1 MLQDGLLVGGEMGR
15 LDSPSPQDA
24 AQLGSLERLPKWLN
38 LIPMVVQWI
47 WLGVKHLSFTLP
59 AAINPAITAGGLIG
73 EGKSEYFRIMGAH
86 ARSLTADFAIFS
98 NAGMNAVREAEIAM
112 RDAGLEYPLIAKPDI
127 GWCGFGVRLIRDRG
141 ELVDYFGRYP
151 LGEKIVLQRFITY
164 EGEAGLY
171 YVRDPEAAHGRLM
184 GILLRSFPRVVGDG
198 RRTVA
203 ELISAHPRASR
214 LGHDGYSES
223 CCDLGYIPAAH
234 EIVRVSITG
243 STRVGGQYSDA
254 TSLITPALEAAIDA
268 VARDMTQLH
277 AARFDIRYESLAE
290 LRNGKLFSII
300 EVNGAGSE
308 AVHAWDPRYSLR
320 QAYRIVF
327 QKQRLLF
334 ALGAK
339 MRRRGHK
346 APGLLALAKLYRHQ
360 ADLIRRYPPSN

>member
-1 MLQDGLLVGGEMGR
+1 MLQDSLLIGGEMDG
-15 LDSPSPQDA
+15 LNGPPPQGA

-47 WLGVKHLSFTLP
+47 WLGVRHLSFTLP
-59 AAINPAITAGGLIG
+59 AVINPAITAGGLIG
-73 EGKSEYFRIMGAH
+73 EGKSEYFRIMGTH
-86 ARSLTADFAIFS
+86 ARSRTADFAIFS
-98 NAGMNAVREAEIAM
+98 NVGEAAVRQAEIAM
-112 RDAGLEYPLIAKPDI
+112 HDAGLDYPVIAKPDI
-127 GWCGFGVRLIRDRG
+127 GWCGFGVRLIRDCH
-141 ELVDYFGRYP
+141 ELMDYLGRYP
-151 LGEKIVLQRFITY
+151 LGEKIVLQRFVTY

-171 YVRDPEAAHGRLM
+171 YVRDPEAAQGRLV
-184 GILLRSFPRVVGDG
+184 GILLRSFPRVIGDG

-223 CCDLGYIPAAH
+223 CCDPAYIPSAQ

-254 TSLITPALEAAIDA
+254 TSLITPALEAAINA
-268 VARDMTQLH
+268 VALDMTQLH
-277 AARFDIRYESLAE
+277 VARFDVRYESLAE

-320 QAYRIVF
+320 QAYGIVF
-327 QKQRLLF
+327 RKQRMLF

-339 MRRRGHK
+339 MRRRGYR
-346 APGLLALAKLYRHQ
+346 APGLLTLARLYQRQ
-360 ADLIRRYPPSN
+360 AGLIRRYPPSN